1 MSATPRTFG
10 VLTLDRPF
18 HRALCGALLRS
29 LERQGVQV
37 SVLILVRQRRS
48 IARIL
53 GQGHLRDTA
62 MRLLARRLLGSPGT
76 TGIPLNLANY
86 TRVIGE
92 AAVREDQRRFAR
104 FADEHGDRVIATD
117 DLASPGCVAAIRRAG
132 PSLIFSE
139 GAGLLRQAFLDL
151 FPIGVLNM
159 HGAGPLPGYRGVGA
173 LEFALIDR
181 QPVTMNLHLIDA
193 GIDTGPLLAQQA
205 LTLSGRED
213 LPEIYAR
220 LLRDSRDF
228 IAETTRRVL
237 DGTLTPVPHTADAG
251 RQFFEP
257 HPALAA
263 HAESILRRGDFVPA
277 APPSHAHSRGPR

>member
-1 MSATPRTFG
+1 MSAMARTFG

-18 HRALCGALLRS
+18 HRALSGALLPA
-29 LERQGVQV
+29 LERHGVEV

-53 GQGHLRDTA
+53 GRGGLRDTA
-62 MRLLARRLLGSPGT
+62 IRLLARRVLGSPGT
-76 TGIPLNLANY
+76 TGIPLNFANY

-92 AAVREDQRRFAR
+92 AAVRKDQQRLAR
-104 FADEHGDRVIATD
+104 FADEHGDRIIETD
-117 DLASPGCVAAIRRAG
+117 DLANPGCVAAIRRAG
-132 PSLIFSE
+132 PSLIFAE
-139 GAGLLRQAFLDL
+139 GAGLLRQPFLDL

-159 HGAGPLPGYRGVGA
+159 HGAGPLPLYRGLGA

-205 LTLSGRED
+205 LTLSGQEN
-213 LPEIYAR
+213 LPEIYAH

-237 DGTLTPVPHTADAG
+237 DGTLTPVPQAAGAG

-257 HPALAA
+257 HPEMAA
-263 HAESILRRGDFVPA
+263 YAERRFRDQ
-277 APPSHAHSRGPR
+277 